1 MNNFEHQLFCGLF
14 QAINCL
20 CSLSVMELMWGLEI
34 QMQYLGPGENSE
46 LTNDDR
52 FRMSKGMEFLLNY
65 HNFDVKENMMV
76 SLQYVSPWSAF
87 CFIAHCIL
95 QAFSFHTDQS
105 ILLQCC
111 FWNFAFTC
119 YFCISNVPLLPIC
132 RLLNVLLR
140 WQASCMS
147 VIVVWTNMISPCAM
161 QLRTWR
167 KYLTLT
173 LKIGIY
179 WNLPPRSSWYVT
191 LKKQFQLPGR

>member
-76 SLQYVSPWSAF
+76 SLQYVSP
-87 CFIAHCIL
+87 
-95 QAFSFHTDQS
+95 
-105 ILLQCC
+105 
-111 FWNFAFTC
+111 
-119 YFCISNVPLLPIC
+119 
-132 RLLNVLLR
+132 
-140 WQASCMS
+140 
-147 VIVVWTNMISPCAM
+147 
-161 QLRTWR
+161 
-167 KYLTLT
+167 
-173 LKIGIY
+173 
-179 WNLPPRSSWYVT
+179 
-191 LKKQFQLPGR
+191 